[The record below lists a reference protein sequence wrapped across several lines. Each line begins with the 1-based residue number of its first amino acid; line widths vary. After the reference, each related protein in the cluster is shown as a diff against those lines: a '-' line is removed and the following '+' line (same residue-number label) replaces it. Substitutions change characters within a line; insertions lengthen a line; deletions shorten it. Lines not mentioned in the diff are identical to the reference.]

1 MTRLVRLL
9 PAFLGIL
16 LLLPGCTTIQQLTA
30 LRQVD
35 FAVDQVSNGFL
46 AGVDLDRVRSYNDL
60 NALDA
65 ARLISHVAQGEMPLG
80 FVLHLDA
87 TNPSDNSAAARLLQL
102 DWTLLIDETE
112 TVSGIFNDDRLIN
125 PGETADIPISMEL
138 DLIRFFGSNARDII
152 DLALNLA
159 GAGGNPARISL
170 RARPT
175 VNTALGPISYP
186 GYITISH
193 TVGR

>member
-1 MTRLVRLL
+1 MSRFARLL
-9 PAFLGIL
+9 PAVLGL
-16 LLLPGCTTIQQLTA
+16 FLLLPGCSAIQQITA
-30 LRQVD
+30 LNQVD
-35 FAVDQVSNGFL
+35 FRVNRLADGLL
-46 AGVDLDRVRSYNDL
+46 AGVDLNRVRSYNDL
-60 NALDA
+60 NPLDA
-65 ARLISHVAQGEMPLG
+65 ARLIATVARGELPLG
-80 FVLHLDA
+80 FTVHLDA
-87 TNPSDNSAAARLLQL
+87 SNPSNNSTAARLLQL
-102 DWTLLIDETE
+102 DWTLLIDDTE

-125 PGETADIPISMEL
+125 PGQTADIPISMEL
-138 DLIRFFGSNARDII
+138 DLVRFFGSNARDII
-152 DLALNLA
+152 DLGLNLA

>member
-1 MTRLVRLL
+1 MSSLARLF

-16 LLLPGCTTIQQLTA
+16 LLLPGCSAIQQFTA
-30 LRQVD
+30 LSQVD
-35 FAVDQVSNGFL
+35 FSVNRLGDGLL
-46 AGVDLDRVRSYNDL
+46 AGIDLNQVRSYNDL

-65 ARLISHVAQGEMPLG
+65 ARLISSVAQGELPLG
-80 FVLHLDA
+80 FTLHLDA
-87 TNPSDNSAAARLLQL
+87 SNPSSNSTAARLVQL
-102 DWTLLIDETE
+102 DWTLLIDESE
-112 TVSGIFNDDRLIN
+112 TVSGIFNDNRLIN

-138 DLIRFFGSNARDII
+138 DLVRFFGTNAQDVI

-159 GAGGNPARISL
+159 GAGGNPARVSL

-186 GYITISH
+186 GHITISH
-193 TVGR
+193 TVGG